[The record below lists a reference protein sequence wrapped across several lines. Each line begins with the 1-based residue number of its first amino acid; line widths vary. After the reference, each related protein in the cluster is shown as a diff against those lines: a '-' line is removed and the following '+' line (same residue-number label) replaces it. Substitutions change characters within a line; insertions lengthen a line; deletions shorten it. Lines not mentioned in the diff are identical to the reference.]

1 MGKFKYSMQNILDI
15 KIKLET
21 QAKNEFSEAN
31 RAYLI
36 EKEKLEELFKKRAV
50 YEAALK
56 EQLSGSLNISEIN
69 ICKKNINSLKS
80 AIRTQL
86 MNVKK
91 STVTG
96 ADMNRFMKKFKAVY
110 CNASF
115 IFAIAV
121 LMVTISLCIFYPD
134 SVNASQ
140 SPSPSGDISTNDVT
154 NDLDDV
160 KSLDSGDK
168 NLADATSDST
178 NGLNIYYNNE
188 SGSLSTPVRMFL
200 VLTVLSL
207 APSILIMLTSFT
219 RIIIVL
225 HFVRTAIG
233 TQTAPPNQV
242 LVGLALFLT
251 LFIMWPTFSQVNE
264 KAIKS
269 LDEGKI
275 TQQEAIK
282 EAEGPFREFMYGQ
295 TQTKDIKLFVD
306 ISGDEYDDYDDVPFT
321 TLVPAFILSE
331 LRTAFILGFLIYIP
345 FIVIDMV
352 VSSVLMSMGMMML
365 PPTTISMP
373 FKVLLFILADGW
385 DLVIGNL
392 VKTFY

>member
-1 MGKFKYSMQNILDI
+1 MNKFKKVYCKMSFVFAVAVLIFTAAVLII
-15 KIKLET
+15 KPTYIMADEINT
-21 QAKNEFSEAN
+21 
-31 RAYLI
+31 
-36 EKEKLEELFKKRAV
+36 
-50 YEAALK
+50 
-56 EQLSGSLNISEIN
+56 SEIT
-69 ICKKNINSLKS
+69 SELE
-80 AIRTQL
+80 
-86 MNVKK
+86 
-91 STVTG
+91 
-96 ADMNRFMKKFKAVY
+96 
-110 CNASF
+110 
-115 IFAIAV
+115 
-121 LMVTISLCIFYPD
+121 
-134 SVNASQ
+134 
-140 SPSPSGDISTNDVT
+140 
-154 NDLDDV
+154 DV
-160 KSLDSGDK
+160 KSMDANDK
-168 NLADATSDST
+168 DLADAAKNST
-178 NGLNIYYNNE
+178 DGLNIYYNND
-188 SGSLSTPVRMFL
+188 SGSLSTPIRMFL

-251 LFIMWPTFSQVNE
+251 LFIMWPTFSEINE
-264 KAIKS
+264 KAIKP
-269 LDEGKI
+269 LDEGTI
-275 TQQEAIK
+275 TQQEAIQA
-282 EAEGPFREFMYGQ
+282 AEEPFREFMYGQ
-295 TQTKDIKLFVD
+295 TQTKDLKLFVD
-306 ISGDEYDDYDDVPFT
+306 MSGETYDDYDDVPFT

-365 PPTTISMP
+365 PPTTISLP